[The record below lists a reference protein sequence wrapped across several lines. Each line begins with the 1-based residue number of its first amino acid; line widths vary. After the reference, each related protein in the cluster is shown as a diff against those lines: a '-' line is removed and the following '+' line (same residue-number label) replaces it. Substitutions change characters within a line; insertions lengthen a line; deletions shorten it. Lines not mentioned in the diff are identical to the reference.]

1 MTRLEE
7 LTIRSLGV
15 IDEARVPFGPGFT
28 AITGETGAGKTMVVQ
43 ALALL
48 RGERADAGV
57 IRAGEDRAAVQ
68 GVWAIDDADAA
79 GLVEDAG
86 GTIDD
91 GELILGR
98 ALSRGQDGAARSRA
112 QAGGAAVPAGLL
124 RELAD
129 RLVAVHGQADQQR
142 LRSAEAQ
149 AIALDRAAGP
159 ALQSL
164 LAEYRQEHAAW
175 VEARSAAER
184 IRTQHDAR
192 ADEAAAIRA
201 DLEELEAFDPQP
213 GEQQELAAVANRLE
227 HSEGLR
233 AELAQ
238 AHAALAGDEALD
250 AMAPGA
256 IAQGAITQAG
266 VARRL
271 VERASTDDAA
281 LAESLELL
289 VQADALLQEASASI
303 VKALDDLERP
313 ERSLDEVQDR
323 RADLSGL
330 ERRLGRPLDVALEEA
345 PQAALRLVELENDD
359 RELARLAD
367 EEQRHLDTAT
377 ALADRLTELRRAAAH
392 ALEAAVGAELTALA
406 MPNARLVVEVEQ
418 TDTLGA
424 NGRDRATMLLAPHPG
439 ATPRPV
445 QKGAS
450 GGELSR
456 IMLALEVALADES
469 VPTMVFDEVDAGV
482 GGAAAIEIGR
492 RLARLAEH
500 CQVIV
505 VTHLAQVAA
514 FAEQHVRVEK
524 GTDGRITA
532 SQVSRVDGEAR
543 LAELARMLS
552 GTASETA
559 LAHARELLEDARMVG

>member
-1 MTRLEE
+1 MTRLDE

-15 IDEARVPFGPGFT
+15 IDEARVPFGAGFT

-48 RGERADAGV
+48 RGERADAGA

-68 GVWAIDDADAA
+68 GVWLVDDADAVE
-79 GLVEDAG
+79 LVEDAG
-86 GTIDD
+86 GSIDD

-98 ALSRGQDGAARSRA
+98 GLSRGADGAARSRA
-112 QAGGAAVPAGLL
+112 QAGGAAVPAGVL

-142 LRSAEAQ
+142 LRSADAQ
-149 AIALDRAAGP
+149 ATALDRAAGA
-159 ALQSL
+159 ALDGV
-164 LAEYRQEHAAW
+164 LADYRHEFAAW
-175 VEARSAAER
+175 SQARDAAAT
-184 IRTQHDAR
+184 IRAQHDAR
-192 ADEAAAIRA
+192 AAEAASIRA
-201 DLEELEAFDPQP
+201 ELEALEALDPQP
-213 GEQQELAAVANRLE
+213 GEQDELAAIANRLE
-227 HSEGLR
+227 HAESLR
-233 AELAQ
+233 AELVE
-238 AHAALAGDEALD
+238 AHAALSNDDDGPDAVALAG
-250 AMAPGA
+250 
-256 IAQGAITQAG
+256 T
-266 VARRL
+266 ARRL
-271 VERASTDDAA
+271 VERASVDDASLTEA
-281 LAESLELL
+281 LEML

-313 ERSLDEVQDR
+313 ERSLDEVQQR
-323 RADLSGL
+323 RADLTAL
-330 ERRLGRPLDVALEEA
+330 ERRLGRALDAALEEA
-345 PQAALRLVELENDD
+345 PEGALRLAELEGDD
-359 RELARLAD
+359 DELARLAA
-367 EEQRHLDTAT
+367 EEQRHLDAAT
-377 ALADRLTELRRAAAH
+377 ALADRLSALRQTAAREL
-392 ALEAAVGAELTALA
+392 EEAVGAELRALA
-406 MPNARLVVEVEQ
+406 MPNARLVVEVAHAEA
-418 TDTLGA
+418 LGA
-424 NGRDRATMLLAPHPG
+424 TGRDRVTMLLAPHPG
-439 ATPRPV
+439 AEPRPV

-456 IMLALEVALADES
+456 VMLAIEVALAAGPLADGS

-532 SQVSRVDGEAR
+532 SQVSRVDGDDR

-559 LAHARELLEDARMVG
+559 LAHARELLEDARPVG

>member
-1 MTRLEE
+1 MTRLDD

-43 ALALL
+43 ALSLL

-57 IRAGEDRAAVQ
+57 IRSGEERAAVQ
-68 GVWAIDDADAA
+68 GVWLLDDPDAV

-86 GTIDD
+86 GTVET

-98 ALSRGQDGAARSRA
+98 ALTREGRSRA

-149 AIALDRAAGP
+149 AEALDRAAGAP
-159 ALQSL
+159 LGAVLTQ
-164 LAEYRQEHAAW
+164 YRAAHAAW
-175 VEARSAAER
+175 TGAREEAQR
-184 IRTQHDAR
+184 IRTEHDTR
-192 ADEAAAIRA
+192 AAEAAAVREE
-201 DLEELEAFDPQP
+201 LEELEAFDPQP
-213 GEQQELAAVANRLE
+213 GEQEELAALAHRLE
-227 HSEGLR
+227 HAESLR
-233 AELAQ
+233 SDLAE
-238 AHAALAGDEALD
+238 AHGALMNDDALD
-250 AMAPGA
+250 AV
-256 IAQGAITQAG
+256 TLAG
-266 VARRL
+266 QARRL
-271 VERASTDDAA
+271 VERAAGDDPSLEEA
-281 LAESLELL
+281 LELL
-289 VQADALLQEASASI
+289 VQADALLQDASATI
-303 VKALDDLERP
+303 VNALDDLERP
-313 ERSLDEVQDR
+313 ERSVDEVQQR

-330 ERRLGRPLDVALEEA
+330 ERRLGRPIEAALEAA
-345 PQAALRLVELENDD
+345 PRAALRLAELEGDEA
-359 RELARLAD
+359 ELERLEA
-367 EEQRHLDTAT
+367 EEARHLAAAT
-377 ALADRLTELRRAAAH
+377 ALADRLSAMRHDAARQ
-392 ALEAAVGAELTALA
+392 LEQAVGEELAALA
-406 MPNARLVVEVEQ
+406 MPNARLVVEVTQ
-418 TDTLGA
+418 TGAMTLT
-424 NGRDRATMLLAPHPG
+424 GRDRVTMLLAPHPG
-439 ATPRPV
+439 AEPRPV
-445 QKGAS
+445 HKGAS

-456 IMLALEVALADES
+456 IMLALEVALSAGSLAEGS

-482 GGAAAIEIGR
+482 GGAAATEIGR

-514 FAEQHVRVEK
+514 FAEHHVRVEK
-524 GTDGRITA
+524 GTDGRVTA
-532 SQVSRVDGEAR
+532 SQVSRVEGEER

-559 LAHARELLEDARMVG
+559 LAHARELLDGARLVG